1 MNIVQWIGVLMG
13 LGLAAGLRLY
23 ATVLALGLAIRF
35 HLLEL
40 RPEMAHLGVLADT
53 RVLAVAAIA
62 CLAEFLADKVPWID
76 TAWDAVHTVVRPV
89 GAGLLGVAAV
99 GAMDPAAQAIL
110 GLLCGSVALTGH
122 SAKAA
127 TRLAAN
133 HSPEP
138 FSNLAL
144 SLAEDALAPA
154 ALWMAFRHPYVTFS
168 VVGAFLVVFAVLAP
182 RIFRLLRLELS
193 ALSAAIQSVVAPTLI
208 PAEAPLSGV
217 LAGVAPALAVR
228 ALQLP
233 EPYAAYLARKSPAAG
248 RRLCVRCAAGGNIR
262 GLRHSLGYLCVGG
275 EALEFIARRW
285 FRFRTAAI
293 PLAGVSR
300 CRFEPGLILGRLDLD
315 SGASRQSFFL
325 FRR

>member
-35 HLLEL
+35 HVLEL

-53 RVLAVAAIA
+53 RVLAVAAVA

-89 GAGLLGVAAV
+89 GAVLLGVAAV

-110 GLLCGSVALTGH
+110 ALFCGSVALTGH

-154 ALWMAFRHPYVTFS
+154 ALWLAFRHPYLTFS
-168 VVGAFLVVFAVLAP
+168 VVGAFLAVFAILAP
-182 RIFRLLRLELS
+182 KVFRLLRLEVS
-193 ALSAAIQSVVAPTLI
+193 ALIAAVRSVVAPASV
-208 PAEAPLSGV
+208 PAAAPWSGV
-217 LAGVAPALAVR
+217 LAGVAPALAAR
-228 ALQLP
+228 AQPLP
-233 EPYAAYLARKSPAAG
+233 EEYAAHLARKRPAA
-248 RRLCVRCAAGGNIR
+248 RRLLCVRCAAGGNIR
-262 GLRHSLGYLCVGG
+262 GLRHSLGYLCVDGD
-275 EALEFIARRW
+275 ALEFIARRW
-285 FRFRTAAI
+285 FRFRTVSI
-293 PLAGVSR
+293 PLAGVSG

-325 FRR
+325 LRR